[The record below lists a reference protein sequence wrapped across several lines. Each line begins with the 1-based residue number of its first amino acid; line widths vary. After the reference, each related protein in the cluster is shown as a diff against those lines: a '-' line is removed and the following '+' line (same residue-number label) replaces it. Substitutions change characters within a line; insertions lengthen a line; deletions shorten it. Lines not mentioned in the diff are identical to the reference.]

1 MAHVKGHEKGK
12 VQKKKKSKPLTKR
25 IYTGGIF
32 AGPGKITQRKKKL
45 TAALLAKYKK
55 DRKAIK
61 ESPDWDKTHDEK
73 LDKLLDKYQD
83 DKGRIID
90 QTLKDR
96 DLIEDYGLRGAR
108 ARSFMTERGEKYP
121 YPDLDKIGKSKPRK
135 KTEIISTIKHG
146 GKVVNRK
153 KGKSVGGSKTPIK
166 KIRPNVGMSATFPLK
181 IDIGVTAKKHGGK
194 ITYKM
199 TGGQVVDA
207 GYD

>member
-1 MAHVKGHEKGK
+1 MAHVKGHKKGK

-45 TAALLAKYKK
+45 ESDLRVKYRK
-55 DRKAIK
+55 DKKAIK

-73 LDKLLDKYQD
+73 LDKLLDKYMD
-83 DKGRIID
+83 DKERIKD
-90 QTLKDR
+90 QTWKDR

-121 YPDLDKIGKSKPRK
+121 KQG
-135 KTEIISTIKHG
+135 G
-146 GKVVNRK
+146 GKVVKRQK
-153 KGKSVGGSKTPIK
+153 E
-166 KIRPNVGMSATFPLK
+166 
-181 IDIGVTAKKHGGK
+181 GGK
-194 ITYKM
+194 ITSRM
-199 TGGQVVDA
+199 SGGQVVSH